1 MGVPHPPLGS
11 PSAFRVEL
19 DGFRWGRTMI
29 KDGVMICDNCGTT
42 ITRVLD
48 VPPDGWP
55 KLHAVCSPCFAKLA
69 EKKD

>member
-1 MGVPHPPLGS
+1 
-11 PSAFRVEL
+11 
-19 DGFRWGRTMI
+19 MI

-48 VPPDGWP
+48 VPADGWP